1 MLAVAFC
8 FAWET
13 EVTARFFPHGEA
25 HGHGRGDYS
34 RMRAREHRLR
44 QGKEVCKMGVGRPKK
59 YTKKGLEKA
68 VEKYFSSISRDADGE
83 AWAAEYKRP
92 PTVSGLCLYLGVD
105 RSTWQ
110 NYADRELHPEFQE
123 ITAYA
128 KMRMEAY
135 LEEQLLTREKNV
147 QGLIFNL
154 QNNYGWR
161 EKREVE
167 LGGES
172 RKAVSSGAQAQSM
185 SIAEKVALLAEQRKA
200 LKELEGAGD
209 G

>member
-1 MLAVAFC
+1 MSDFSLKA
-8 FAWET
+8 EMNDMQ
-13 EVTARFFPHGEA
+13 EA
-25 HGHGRGDYS
+25 TT
-34 RMRAREHRLR
+34 
-44 QGKEVCKMGVGRPKK
+44 MGAGRPKK

-68 VEKYFSSISRDADGE
+68 VEGYFASISKDADGE

-92 PTVSGLCLYLGVD
+92 PTVGGLCLYLGID

-110 NYADRELHPEFQE
+110 NYADGRLHPELQE

-128 KMRMEAY
+128 RMRMEAY

-167 LGGES
+167 LGGETRRTVAES
-172 RKAVSSGAQAQSM
+172 AQARPM
-185 SIAEKVALLAEQRKA
+185 SIAEKMAVLREASKVLGGAE
-200 LKELEGAGD
+200 EPSGGS
-209 G
+209 

>member
-1 MLAVAFC
+1 MSDFSLKA
-8 FAWET
+8 EMNDMQ
-13 EVTARFFPHGEA
+13 EA
-25 HGHGRGDYS
+25 TT
-34 RMRAREHRLR
+34 
-44 QGKEVCKMGVGRPKK
+44 MGAGRPKK

-68 VEKYFSSISRDADGE
+68 VEGYFASISRKVRVLDDDGE
-83 AWAAEYKRP
+83 AVCNDVGESIWVTEYIRP
-92 PTVSGLCLYLGVD
+92 PTVGGLCLYLGID

-110 NYADRELHPEFQE
+110 NYADGRLHPEFRE

-128 KMRMEAY
+128 RMRMEAY

-167 LGGES
+167 LGGETRRTVAES
-172 RKAVSSGAQAQSM
+172 AQARPM
-185 SIAEKVALLAEQRKA
+185 SIAEKMAVLREASKA
-200 LKELEGAGD
+200 LGGAEEPSG
-209 G
+209 GS

>member
-1 MLAVAFC
+1 MPA
-8 FAWET
+8 
-13 EVTARFFPHGEA
+13 
-25 HGHGRGDYS
+25 
-34 RMRAREHRLR
+34 
-44 QGKEVCKMGVGRPKK
+44 GRPKK
-59 YTKKGLEKA
+59 YTKKSLQQA
-68 VEKYFSSISRDADGE
+68 VDGYFASISRTVDALDGRGKPMCNDAGE
-83 AWAAEYKRP
+83 AIRVTEYVRP
-92 PTVSGLCLYLGVD
+92 PSVGGLCLFLGID

-110 NYADRELHPEFQE
+110 NYADRKLHPELAE

-128 KMRMEAY
+128 RVRMEAY

-167 LGGES
+167 LGGET
-172 RKAVSSGAQAQSM
+172 RRTVAATAQAGTM
-185 SIAEKVALLAEQRKA
+185 SIAEKVALLAEQREA
-200 LKELEGAGD
+200 LKGLEQGD